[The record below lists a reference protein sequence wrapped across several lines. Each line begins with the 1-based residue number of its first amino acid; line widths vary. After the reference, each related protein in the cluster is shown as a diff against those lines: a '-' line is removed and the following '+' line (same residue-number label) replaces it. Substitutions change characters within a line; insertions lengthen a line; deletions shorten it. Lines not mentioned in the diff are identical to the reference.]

1 MHYFQGSR
9 ALRPPGAFQITMN
22 EAYNTM
28 HANVLP
34 FYTPFTPVWGQKVK
48 TFFLRKVVLHITLCN

>member
-1 MHYFQGSR
+1 MKIVMLHNQSNK
-9 ALRPPGAFQITMN
+9 N

-34 FYTPFTPVWGQKVK
+34 FYTPLTPVWGRMVK
-48 TFFLRKVVLHITLCN
+48 TFFLKKDVLCI